1 MAPADSRA
9 LSPFWTLQLIV
20 WPAYGLISFVG
31 ALPYVGLAPHLGSVQ
46 SVIISKA
53 VFAAAGFL
61 CSSSMRILYRR
72 EKYASS
78 WIRIA
83 PVALLLSYSC
93 GLLTTVC
100 SNAARELATGK
111 HLSEAWPGLFGGS
124 LNASAVFLAWSAC
137 YFAVR
142 NYHALEKEKRDV
154 LRANALAQQAQLETL
169 RSQVNPHFLFN
180 ALTSIHALIR
190 EDAQRAQTAVE
201 ELSELLRCSL
211 TQSRPA
217 KASLSE
223 EIAVL
228 ERYLALERI
237 RFEEKLSVSVEVQ
250 PTAGEL
256 RIPAFLLHPLL
267 ENAIKYGMQTS
278 AMPLKIQL
286 TAERTGNSLRVL
298 VANTGRWVT
307 PDETMSSVM
316 RNGLGLRIVRQRL
329 EQEYPG
335 QHRFECRETEG
346 WVESIIS
353 IQAANLESI

>member
-1 MAPADSRA
+1 MAPGDSRA
-9 LSPFWTLQLIV
+9 LSPFWTLQLVV
-20 WPAYGLISFVG
+20 WPAYGLISFIG

-61 CSSSMRILYRR
+61 CSSSMRIFYRR
-72 EKYASS
+72 EKYTSS

-83 PVALLLSYSC
+83 PAAILLSYSC
-93 GLLTTVC
+93 GLLTTIC

-124 LNASAVFLAWSAC
+124 INASAVFLAWSAC

-142 NYHALEKEKRDV
+142 NYHALEKEKRDA

-190 EDAQRAQTAVE
+190 ENPERAQTAVE
-201 ELSELLRCSL
+201 ELSELLRRSL
-211 TQSRPA
+211 APGGTGMAQ
-217 KASLSE
+217 LSD

-228 ERYLALERI
+228 ERYLALEKI
-237 RFEEKLSVSVEVQ
+237 RFEEKLSVTVDVQ
-250 PTAGEL
+250 PKAREL

-278 AMPLKIQL
+278 AMPLKIRL
-286 TAERTGNSLRVL
+286 TAERKGNSLQVV

-307 PDETMSSVM
+307 PGETMPSVS

-335 QHRFECRETEG
+335 QHQFEFRETEG
-346 WVESIIS
+346 RVESIIS
-353 IQAANLESI
+353 IQHAGFGAI